1 MIKQIGIVL
10 IVLTMVDFGKTISKY
25 SAEANLKPPDKPW
38 VLNPNVN
45 FRTLDK
51 PFRMAK
57 LNLLW
62 SKAQRRLTDVK
73 LKSLFSDLKIHDK
86 EEIAWKRFKSDG
98 NDKDG
103 LKEAELREK
112 LIGIM
117 STYSL
122 LEHFQDVNDPK
133 KVKVYKAMNDPSISY
148 INKSLFKDKRLNQL
162 WEKAEKAGFTAE
174 ELQALHEEF
183 NHHQQKI
190 DEYYSL
196 LQEVE
201 NDPDSHKNSINDNL
215 DHFNMLTEMEDKPN
229 VKYETKVNQL
239 RDLNTEVRDGFDR
252 LNLIAAKGPN
262 SKEFIEPQ
270 VQNLWMLA
278 VNSNFTND
286 ELESLKTELLHYEH
300 RLMKLRHLHAE
311 AEFHLSK
318 SPKVTGEK
326 PAQGLLST
334 DEIVKKQEKKVA
346 KLRLD
351 LETKI
356 MQKHIEL

>member
-1 MIKQIGIVL
+1 M
-10 IVLTMVDFGKTISKY
+10 SKY
-25 SAEANLKPPDKPW
+25 LISIVVFTLCFVYGGTVNKYSEEANRPVDKPW

-51 PFRMAK
+51 PYRMAK

-62 SKAQRRLTDVK
+62 SKAQRRLTDTK

-103 LKEAELREK
+103 LKEAELRDK

-117 STYSL
+117 STYGL
-122 LEHFQDVNDPK
+122 LEHFQDVTDPQ
-133 KVKVYKAMNDPSISY
+133 KVKLHKAMNDPSISY

-162 WEKAEKAGFTAE
+162 WEKAEKAGFTSE

-196 LQEVE
+196 LREVE
-201 NDPDSHKNSINDNL
+201 GQEDPSQNSVDDKL
-215 DHFNMLTEMEDKPN
+215 DRFNMLSEMEEKPKKN
-229 VKYETKVNQL
+229 YQSKTNQL
-239 RDLNTEVRDGFDR
+239 RDLHTEVRDGFDR
-252 LNLIAAKGPN
+252 LNIIAAKGPN
-262 SKEFIEPQ
+262 SREFIDPQ
-270 VQNLWMLA
+270 VQNLWAIA
-278 VNSNFTND
+278 VTSNFTND

-300 RLMKLRHLHAE
+300 RLLKLRHLHAE
-311 AEFHLSK
+311 AQISNDK
-318 SPKVTGEK
+318 KVSGTK
-326 PAQGLLST
+326 PSDTVLRT
-334 DEIVKKQEKKVA
+334 DDIIKKQERKIE